1 MTKHQDRM
9 LDLIGEMEKSVSL
22 ISSGREQDIVEEMYE
37 VTVQMEL
44 DSSVHWI
51 ELQNDNSELK
61 ESLNKC
67 HAERDSI
74 SNKLVEY
81 KANKDKLKKLLG
93 KRVGIIGGHVDEIR
107 RIEAMLEK
115 DLGIKSKTTLGEG
128 STPPYQTIK
137 EKYRNI
143 DLLIILNGYAG
154 HALTGHAEKLS
165 DEFGIRKIY
174 ESANLLNSIK
184 LKVIEVLV

>member
-1 MTKHQDRM
+1 MSKFASRM
-9 LDLIGEMEKSVSL
+9 LELIAKMETSVSL
-22 ISSGREQDIVEEMYE
+22 IRSGK
-37 VTVQMEL
+37 EL
-44 DSSVHWI
+44 DDI
-51 ELQNDNSELK
+51 DELLEMVAQVEVESPADQNQLLNEITVL
-61 ESLNKC
+61 EERLNKC
-67 HAERDSI
+67 HSERDSI
-74 SNKLVEY
+74 SCKLADYEVS
-81 KANKDKLKKLLG
+81 KDTLKKVLG

-107 RIEAMLEK
+107 RIEAMLDK
-115 DLGIKSKTTLGEG
+115 DLGIKSKTTPGEG

-137 EKYRNI
+137 EKYRNV
-143 DLLIILNGYAG
+143 DLLIILTGYAG